1 MQKTGIIR
9 KVDDLGRIVIPK
21 EIRKTIKIH
30 EGDEMEIVVE
40 DGAKIVLKKYSPL
53 DDVYETCSNYIK
65 SLSDVMEIT
74 CMMIDLEK
82 VLFVSGTLSKKIEN
96 LLINE
101 EFVKKL
107 IKREVT
113 PKDNK
118 IYKIFDESIT
128 GNKILEEKVA
138 PLIIDGS
145 VIGAIVLINNNVQ
158 KRFGIMEEKILEQAI
173 SFFKLQMEI

>member
-30 EGDEMEIVVE
+30 EGDEMEIGVE
-40 DGAKIVLKKYSPL
+40 DGVKIVLKKYSPL

-65 SLSDVMEIT
+65 SLSDVMGIT

-82 VLFVSGTLSKKIEN
+82 VLFVSGALSKKIEN
-96 LLINE
+96 LLVSE

-128 GNKILEEKVA
+128 GNKIMEEKVA
-138 PLIIDGS
+138 PIIIDGS
-145 VIGAIVLINNNVQ
+145 VIGAIVLINNNSER
-158 KRFGIMEEKILEQAI
+158 KFGTIEEKILEQAI